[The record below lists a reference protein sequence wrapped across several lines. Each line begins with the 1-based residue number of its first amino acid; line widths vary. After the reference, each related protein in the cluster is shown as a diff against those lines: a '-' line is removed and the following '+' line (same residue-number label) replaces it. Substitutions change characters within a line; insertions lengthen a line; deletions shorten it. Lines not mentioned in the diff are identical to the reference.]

1 MTLEVVTAMAS
12 NNIVLDIV
20 RGRGR
25 GCGRCEGCR
34 QLVVVLSICVCGCAR
49 GAPLP
54 LPQGLNF
61 GITKLVLDLVVLY
74 CNMMLLLSTIDDRR
88 ALVALYNHAF
98 DLNRG
103 SGWVL
108 GPASDW
114 LDRVM

>member
-1 MTLEVVTAMAS
+1 MS
-12 NNIVLDIV
+12 N
-20 RGRGR
+20 
-25 GCGRCEGCR
+25 
-34 QLVVVLSICVCGCAR
+34 CVCGCAR

-54 LPQGLNF
+54 FPQGLNF